1 MDFDLIWAGP
11 GRKTQEKELV
21 GNPGCRP
28 TGASDGPGAEGRQR
42 WGRCTWC
49 SPRPAQLSL
58 PPALGSH
65 VPGSGG
71 PGLTARDF
79 SLLTSPAVT
88 VAVLSETHW
97 THLRADAAARPGCG
111 DHLLRGFWSLG
122 NYVVAVIPCRSHN
135 TPSR

>member
-1 MDFDLIWAGP
+1 MDFDLIWAEP

-42 WGRCTWC
+42 WGRRAWC

-65 VPGSGG
+65 VPGSRG

-79 SLLTSPAVT
+79 SLLTSPLLSLWLCSQRPTGHISGQTRLRGQGAVT
-88 VAVLSETHW
+88 T
-97 THLRADAAARPGCG
+97 
-111 DHLLRGFWSLG
+111 F
-122 NYVVAVIPCRSHN
+122 
-135 TPSR
+135 